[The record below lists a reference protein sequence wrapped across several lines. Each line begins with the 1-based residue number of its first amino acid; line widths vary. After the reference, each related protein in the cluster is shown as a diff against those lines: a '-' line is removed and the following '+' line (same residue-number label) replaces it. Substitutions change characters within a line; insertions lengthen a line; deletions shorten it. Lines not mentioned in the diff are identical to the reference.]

1 MREGHLN
8 LAKKFALVVAV
19 VVLLTK
25 GMAVRRIMWEGCAPV
40 GFGTVVAVNERLLG
54 RPIWLVSEKQVR
66 RWLVGELVG
75 KVEIRRKF
83 PWTLVITAD
92 PPKLVGVVPKGSKGY
107 VVDEKG
113 RKWKEVSLSATCLPF
128 LILPDDVPTQKCMS
142 AIKEVLDLCCRE
154 RVPVKAIWLSRFGEA
169 AIYLPE
175 GFWLRLG
182 NPTALELKLQ
192 LGKLLHQNRLVPTNA
207 VVDLSVPKV
216 ISLWKLESGQR
227 R

>member
-1 MREGHLN
+1 MRRGYLN
-8 LAKKFALVVAV
+8 LAKFALVVAAA
-19 VVLLTK
+19 VLLTK
-25 GMAVRRIMWEGCAPV
+25 GMAVRRVVWEGYAPI
-40 GFGTVVAVNERLLG
+40 GFGTLVSVNERLLG

-66 RWLVGELVG
+66 RWLEGELVG
-75 KVEIRRKF
+75 RVEIRRKF
-83 PWTLVITAD
+83 PWTLVIVAD
-92 PPKLVGVVPKGSKGY
+92 PPKLIGVIPKGSQGY
-107 VVDEKG
+107 VVDEQG
-113 RKWKEVSLSATCLPF
+113 RKWKFVPLSATRLPF
-128 LILPDDVPTQKCMS
+128 LILPEDVPVQKCMS
-142 AIKEVLDLCCRE
+142 AVKQILDSCCRE
-154 RVPVKAIWLSRFGEA
+154 GVPVRAVWLSRFGEA

-216 ISLWKLESGQR
+216 ISLWKIENEQR